1 MSVRRQPV
9 FCSAA
14 STGAASGASMAAVA
28 PLCRIVHEH
37 AEIVLQAGE
46 QVGLRGHG
54 FFLDSGRV
62 RVPVNQSGIRTVSRN
77 SGRVNPVRAAS
88 APRHKANR
96 AILPPWTSSICAI
109 STPSGSARW
118 RAASSAAASA
128 RAGRDTTSLRVVGI
142 GYATP
147 YLGLFRE
154 EAERCLALMP
164 APQGVVRWPSAGRR
178 WRRLVEEDELPLTD
192 SAVDRVLLVHAL
204 ENSTRPG
211 RACCAKSGAC
221 SPAAAGLLAV
231 VPNRRGLWARMD
243 TTPFGHGRPYSRPQI
258 THLLRETWFTPTGW
272 GEALYVPPISRGWF
286 LRSAVAWE
294 RTGATLSAPFAGV
307 HIVEATKQVYR
318 AIPARRERR
327 RLVPALQPVLAP
339 SPGAAALR

>member
-1 MSVRRQPV
+1 MTVKTCYFAVMDVVDLRNFYAQRLGTVARR
-9 FCSAA
+9 F
-14 STGAASGASMAAVA
+14 
-28 PLCRIVHEH
+28 I
-37 AEIVLQAGE
+37 
-46 QVGLRGHG
+46 
-54 FFLDSGRV
+54 GR
-62 RVPVNQSGIRTVSRN
+62 GIR
-77 SGRVNPVRAAS
+77 
-88 APRHKANR
+88 
-96 AILPPWTSSICAI
+96 
-109 STPSGSARW
+109 ARW
-118 RAASSAAASA
+118 KDTSAQ
-128 RAGRDTTSLRVVGI
+128 RVLGI

-164 APQGVVRWPSAGRR
+164 APQGVVRWPSSRPALAA
-178 WRRLVEEDELPLTD
+178 LVEEDDLPLTD

-204 ENSTRPG
+204 EASSDPVGLLREVWRVLSGGG
-211 RACCAKSGAC
+211 R
-221 SPAAAGLLAV
+221 LLAV

-243 TTPFGHGRPYSRPQI
+243 TTPFGYGRPYSRSQI

-272 GEALYVPPISRGWF
+272 GEALYVPPIARGWF

-327 RLVPALQPVLAP
+327 RFVPTLQPVLAP
-339 SPGAAALR
+339 SPGAAALSPFDAERTD